1 LTRASASVRAR
12 TGFAN
17 EGGLGRSLDGRGDSQ
32 LWHCEAESAAL
43 ERSEAG
49 EVEEA
54 GHAGGAKEERDGTD
68 AGVKARRVGPGE
80 GGGAE

>member
-1 LTRASASVRAR
+1 MRAR

-17 EGGLGRSLDGRGDSQ
+17 EVGLGRSLDGRGDSQ

-43 ERSEAG
+43 ERSGAG
-49 EVEEA
+49 EIEEA
-54 GHAGGAKEERDGTD
+54 GHAGGPEEERDGTD
-68 AGVKARRVGPGE
+68 AGAKARRVGSGE